1 MFQFQ
6 PLKRGCPLTLNHKAG
21 IVGSRNSTETGQ
33 KEMRALFQRTFL
45 R

>member
-6 PLKRGCPLTLNHKAG
+6 PLKSGCSLTLNHKSG
-21 IVGSRNSTETGQ
+21 IVGSRNFTEAGQ